1 MGTLVLLK
9 DSCWRGGGGGGVWWS
24 WQPRIISMAG
34 KDGDGVMW
42 KKELHEAK
50 EAKAGVAGR

>member
-9 DSCWRGGGGGGVWWS
+9 DSCWRGGGGGVWWS